1 MIVAIVLAAGLS
13 TRMGA
18 LKQLLP
24 LGECGKTVIEV
35 VVERVLSCVDEV
47 IVVLGHQA
55 EHISQ
60 RLSGSGAVCVVNDDY
75 EDGMISSVR
84 CGIRSAVPALGYLI
98 CLGDQPAVEEEIVA
112 TVVGEARSSRAG
124 GIVIPTYDGKRG
136 HPVFIHR
143 KYADEIL
150 NLDRDAGLNAV
161 TRGHS
166 EDTVEI
172 PVNDRGV
179 LEDMDTPEDYD
190 RTLSRFNSRESR
202 DAL

>member
-35 VVERVLSCVDEV
+35 VVERLLSCVDEV
-47 IVVLGHQA
+47 VVVLGHRA
-55 EHISQ
+55 GHISS
-60 RLSGSGAVCVVNDDY
+60 RLSGSGARCVVNDDY

-84 CGIRSAVPALGYLI
+84 CGIRSAAPVMGYLI
-98 CLGDQPAVEEEIVA
+98 CLGDQPAVDARVAA
-112 TVVGEARSSRAG
+112 TVVEEARSNKS
-124 GIVIPTYDGKRG
+124 GIIIPTYDGKRG

-150 NLDRDAGLNAV
+150 NLDRDEGLNAV
-161 TRGHS
+161 TRGHP
-166 EDTVEI
+166 EDTMEV
-172 PVNDRGV
+172 PVSDSGV

-190 RTLSRFNSRESR
+190 RTLSRFRRSEISG
-202 DAL
+202 DAI